1 VSKSSRCEKRPHE
14 ESMGISI
21 KRKKYANRQLV
32 VPYSIYAAKEQEC
45 LALQAKVTTYEQDYM
60 RK

>member
-1 VSKSSRCEKRPHE
+1 
-14 ESMGISI
+14 MGISI